1 MRRRG
6 ALIAIAGLLLAG
18 CGSPTTAPS
27 TTTSVMTTPSA
38 VSSTPPV
45 TASPSG
51 GANASPPP
59 SPTPTP
65 APTTGPTPARP
76 YDAAD
81 ILGAMASSRRPGGIP
96 EQLQTTPIAD
106 AIASQVWTYD
116 GTPWPAITT
125 GGSCGPQTC
134 TLDVSGIPDGGA
146 GEDLY
151 TFSITPADATVE
163 LLVADLHGYPA
174 ALKTYLDALAR
185 AGVDSDRLAGLALVG
200 ARWLSPP
207 RDGQFV
213 LSYRSG
219 GEEGSPALDVTVD
232 LRARRVLEVARPTG
246 G

>member
-6 ALIAIAGLLLAG
+6 ALIAVAGLVLAA
-18 CGSPTTAPS
+18 CSSPTMAPS
-27 TTTSVMTTPSA
+27 ASSSVVTTPSA
-38 VSSTPPV
+38 LAPTPPAPASP
-45 TASPSG
+45 TAIPSASPSIPG
-51 GANASPPP
+51 TA
-59 SPTPTP
+59 TP
-65 APTTGPTPARP
+65 ATTTGPTAARP

-81 ILGAMASSRRPGGIP
+81 VLAAMASSRRPGGIP
-96 EQLQTTPIAD
+96 QQLQTMPIAVG
-106 AIASQVWTYD
+106 IASQVWTYD
-116 GTPWPAITT
+116 GAPWPAITT

-134 TLDVSGIPDGGA
+134 TLDVSGIPDDGA

-174 ALKTYLDALAR
+174 ALEGELDAIAR
-185 AGVDSDRLAGLALVG
+185 AGVDPDRLAGLDLVG
-200 ARWLSPP
+200 ARWLAPP

-232 LRARRVLEVARPTG
+232 QRTRRVLDVARPTG

>member
-18 CGSPTTAPS
+18 CGGPTIAPS

-38 VSSTPPV
+38 LSSTPPASV
-45 TASPSG
+45 SPTASSSASASPSSTPEPSA
-51 GANASPPP
+51 GATAD
-59 SPTPTP
+59 
-65 APTTGPTPARP
+65 RP
-76 YDAAD
+76 YGAAD
-81 ILGAMASSRRPGGIP
+81 ILAAMASSRRPGGIP

-125 GGSCGPQTC
+125 SGSCGPQTC
-134 TLDVSGIPDGGA
+134 TLDVSGVPDGGA

-151 TFSITPADATVE
+151 TFSIIPADATVE

-174 ALKTYLDALAR
+174 ALKTDLDAVAR
-185 AGVDSDRLAGLALVG
+185 AGVDPDRLAGLALVG
-200 ARWLSPP
+200 ARWLAPP
-207 RDGQFV
+207 RAGQFV

-232 LRARRVLEVARPTG
+232 LRASRVLEVARPTG